1 MYGVYCIS
9 YFEHDLFR
17 QRKFAEYQTCIY
29 FYGNINNKVS
39 LFKNKPSMMC
49 AFKENLW
56 LKISHEKYIDF
67 LTINLGFKNEIFLYK
82 NAIFFPND
90 L

>member
-17 QRKFAEYQTCIY
+17 QRKYAEYQTCIY

-49 AFKENLW
+49 AFKEN
-56 LKISHEKYIDF
+56 I
-67 LTINLGFKNEIFLYK
+67 
-82 NAIFFPND
+82 P
-90 L
+90 